1 MPIEKDIN
9 DILNEFDPIFTEEMK
24 YQNLNLSTYLNSTSY
39 DYGYSIPD
47 IHISKLQELLSK
59 KEEEIS
65 KYEIIDLFLSMHSHT
80 LNGFIDQTKLDY
92 RKKKMGKIA
101 KNLNF
106 ETHHFKDGYGD
117 YDIVEFAKFIGD
129 WLLVIFYDIQR
140 TFSNKRPEILVVS
153 LLSANTG
160 QIEDIILSNEFNKL
174 VQTMQNFQ
182 FRIEFLGRE
191 VTKNFNELKRK
202 ENVHQTIVEYF
213 MEDPELKKLNPF
225 EVIKDTDI
233 RFTGDWIELNPDKYH
248 KYRYFKYLL
257 LIGSLIW
264 DDMPVCRLST
274 RNHILNEKKSGM
286 YLEISLEKVT
296 FEKWKELKEK
306 ILYTLTIINR

>member
-1 MPIEKDIN
+1 MPIETDIK
-9 DILNEFDPIFTEEMK
+9 DILNEFDPIFTEEIK
-24 YQNLNLSTYLNSTSY
+24 YQNLNLLTYMENTSY
-39 DYGYSIPD
+39 DYGYSLPA

-65 KYEIIDLFLSMHSHT
+65 KYEIIDLFLSIHGQTMD
-80 LNGFIDQTKLDY
+80 GFIDQTKLDY
-92 RKKKMGKIA
+92 RKKKMEKIA
-101 KNLNF
+101 NNLNF
-106 ETHHFKDGYGD
+106 KTHHFKD
-117 YDIVEFAKFIGD
+117 YDIIEFAKFIGD
-129 WLLVIFYDIQR
+129 WLLVIFYDIQG
-140 TFSNKRPEILVVS
+140 TTSDKRPEILVVS

-160 QIEDIILSNEFNKL
+160 QMGDIILSNEFNKL

-233 RFTGDWIELNPDKYH
+233 RFTGDWIELNPDQYH

-264 DDMPVCRLST
+264 NDMPASRLST
-274 RNHILNEKKSGM
+274 RNNILNEKKSGM
-286 YLEISLEKVT
+286 YLEISLENVT